1 MHTYISH
8 ATLVNACYKYWKA
21 KKLGYQKSHS
31 FCELFYKDGARCAIG
46 AAMDPKIH
54 GDIEDDTV
62 YELVNDEYV
71 IFENAGFAATLQKAH
86 DVCCTTTMSIQR
98 DECIDKFE
106 RLLKQAHAELNP
118 FTPD

>member
-21 KKLGYQKSHS
+21 KKLGYQKSNS
-31 FCELFYKDGARCAIG
+31 SCELFYEDGARCAIG

-54 GDIEDDTV
+54 GDIEDSNV
-62 YELVNDEYV
+62 YELVRDKYV
-71 IFENAGFAATLQKAH
+71 IFENAGFAATLQEAH
-86 DVCCTTTMSIQR
+86 DVCCNTMSIR
-98 DECIDKFE
+98 RGKYIDKFE
-106 RLLKQAHAELNP
+106 RLLKRAHAELNP